1 MSRQGRLSKRP
12 SRLPGARLTGARL
25 TGSRRA
31 GVRLT
36 AAKRAAGAA
45 AIALCL
51 AAAAACAPP
60 LPAPSWADVDR
71 LVADRYPD
79 VPQLTT
85 ARLAEMLGAG
95 RRPVVLLDAREAEE
109 YAVSHLPAA
118 HHAPSLDAALRLV
131 RESPPDAVVVAY
143 CSVGVRSSAL
153 AARLRER
160 GVAEVHNL
168 QGSLF
173 AWANEG
179 RPVYR
184 GGTRV
189 VEVHPF
195 DRHWGSLLDADLH
208 AAPR

>member
-1 MSRQGRLSKRP
+1 MPRQRHLPTRP
-12 SRLPGARLTGARL
+12 SVSG
-25 TGSRRA
+25 RA
-31 GVRLT
+31 SATRSPS
-36 AAKRAAGAA
+36 AAGAA
-45 AIALCL
+45 GLAIWL
-51 AAAAACAPP
+51 AASAACAPP
-60 LPAPSWADVDR
+60 SLAPSWTDVDR
-71 LVADRYPD
+71 LIADNYPD
-79 VPQLTT
+79 VPQMTT
-85 ARLAEMLGAG
+85 ARLAETLDAG

-118 HHAPSLDAALRLV
+118 HHAPSVDAALRIV
-131 RESPPDAVVVAY
+131 RQSPPDAVVVAY

-184 GGTRV
+184 GPTRV
-189 VEVHPF
+189 GVVHPF
-195 DRHWGSLLDADLH
+195 DAHWSTLLETELH
-208 AAPR
+208 GRAP